1 MKYTSEWCRLPGC
14 NTKQQLTYLL
24 ALRSWES
31 EHSLQS
37 PEPSAVQLLKN
48 SKCSAELQMENATG
62 MERPHTQQAKCSPR
76 NLHKSP
82 LSFLAKPIS
91 GNGAAGGWQHC
102 CACTWEGAGGT
113 MGLWDTRTSRQSLER
128 QWSLRKQEGRKQRS
142 WRLQGVKKTHA
153 Y

>member
-24 ALRSWES
+24 ALRRSWGS

-37 PEPSAVQLLKN
+37 PEPSAVQLLKDN
-48 SKCSAELQMENATG
+48 KCSAELQMENATG
-62 MERPHTQQAKCSPR
+62 RKRPHTQQAKCSPK

-82 LSFLAKPIS
+82 LSFLAMLS
-91 GNGAAGGWQHC
+91 RGNGAAGGWQHC

-113 MGLWDTRTSRQSLER
+113 MGLWDTWTSRQSLER
-128 QWSLRKQEGRKQRS
+128 QWSLRKEGSKAEKLKVAR
-142 WRLQGVKKTHA
+142 A
-153 Y
+153 